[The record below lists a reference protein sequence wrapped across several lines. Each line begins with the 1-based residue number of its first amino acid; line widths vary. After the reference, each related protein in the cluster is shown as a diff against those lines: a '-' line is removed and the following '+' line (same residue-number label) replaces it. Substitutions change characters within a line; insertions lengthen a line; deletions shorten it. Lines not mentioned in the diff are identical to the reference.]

1 MKIDN
6 HNSII
11 GKKIYEELKN
21 SQEPKK
27 EEKPET
33 QKASRDSVNISSEA
47 RLIQET
53 LNEVKN
59 HEVSREEK
67 VQELKEKIEAGEYK
81 VDTQALAQKMLELD
95 EE

>member
-27 EEKPET
+27 EEKPQT
-33 QKASRDSVNISSEA
+33 QKESRDSVNISSEA

-53 LNEVKN
+53 INDSKN

-67 VQELKEKIEAGEYK
+67 VQQLKEKIEAGEYK

>member
-27 EEKPET
+27 EENPQT
-33 QKASRDSVNISSEA
+33 QKESRDSVNISSEA

>member
-27 EEKPET
+27 EEKPQT
-33 QKASRDSVNISSEA
+33 QKESRDSVNISSEA